1 MTQGQDADA
10 STSRGSSPD
19 APTQALRTRDG
30 KPRDGK
36 PRDGKSRDDE
46 PRTDTSRASS
56 SRVGRDDKD
65 RTTVLPGA
73 AGKSAP
79 RTGTARPV
87 RPPVDRPA
95 QGRAPARN
103 RKARLALKRIDPW
116 SVFIF
121 SLVAS
126 IFLAIALV
134 VAVAALYAV
143 LDSLG
148 VLTSINDL
156 FREVSG
162 ETSSPL
168 LTSSRII
175 GSAAILGAVNVV
187 LLTLLATLGSLLYNL
202 CASFTG
208 GVEVTLGERDG

>member
-1 MTQGQDADA
+1 
-10 STSRGSSPD
+10 
-19 APTQALRTRDG
+19 
-30 KPRDGK
+30 
-36 PRDGKSRDDE
+36 
-46 PRTDTSRASS
+46 
-56 SRVGRDDKD
+56 
-65 RTTVLPGA
+65 VLPGA

-79 RTGTARPV
+79 RTGAGRPA
-87 RPPVDRPA
+87 RPPVDRPP
-95 QGRAPARN
+95 QGRAPART

-116 SVFIF
+116 SVFVF

-143 LDSLG
+143 LDNLG

-156 FREVSG
+156 FREVTG
-162 ETSSPL
+162 EAGNPL
-168 LTSSRII
+168 LTSRRII

-187 LLTLLATLGSLLYNL
+187 LGTLLATLGSLLYNL

-208 GVEVTLGERDG
+208 GVELTLGERDG